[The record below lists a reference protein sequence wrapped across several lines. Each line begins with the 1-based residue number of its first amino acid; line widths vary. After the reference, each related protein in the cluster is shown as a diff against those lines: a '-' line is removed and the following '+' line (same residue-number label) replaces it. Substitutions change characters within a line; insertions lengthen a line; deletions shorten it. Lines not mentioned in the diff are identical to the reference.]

1 MSAVRSVRRLSLA
14 VTLAVGGVV
23 AFAAAAGAL
32 PGDTTPPDMAFSFE
46 QKVGGHW
53 EPYTP
58 GIWTNAPVVRVIQH
72 CLDGES
78 GVFDAFAARY
88 SYFKGQGQQTFTPA
102 PCEDR
107 AGNVNDGS
115 GEPTFGVW
123 MDRQKP
129 VCSLEP
135 TNIPLDDVGGLVGI
149 EAQLAWSDDLDPGTF
164 KHFAGW
170 TSSDGKGSVQDV
182 VIGPGTETA
191 TVTANVRATKTG
203 LQRVYRLEFEVFDHA
218 NNIGRCTLRVTVR

>member
-1 MSAVRSVRRLSLA
+1 
-14 VTLAVGGVV
+14 VGAAAI
-23 AFAAAAGAL
+23 AFAGAGAS

-46 QKVGGHW
+46 QRIGGYW

-72 CLDGES
+72 CLDAES
-78 GVFDAFAARY
+78 GVFDAFDARY
-88 SYFKGQGQQTFTPA
+88 TYFKGQGQQTFTPA

-107 AGNVNDGS
+107 AGNINDGS

-129 VCSLEP
+129 VCSFEP
-135 TNIPLDDVGGLVGI
+135 ATIALDDVGGFLEVQ
-149 EAQLAWSDDLDPGTF
+149 AQFTWSDNLDPGTF
-164 KHFAGW
+164 KQFDGW

-182 VIGPGTETA
+182 AIGPGSETA
-191 TVTANVRATKTG
+191 TVTGDVRATKSS
-203 LQRVYRLEFEVFDHA
+203 LQRVYRLRFEVFDHA
-218 NNIGRCTLRVTVR
+218 NNIGTCTLRVTVK